1 MWSQHWCLTD
11 LHDID
16 RQAWK
21 IVCESGGKYPLR
33 LKATVYLPRALGG
46 PGMRSVGE
54 EYKITKIKS
63 AIKLNTNNDSTMS
76 LAQAF
81 EENVAHQAISHL
93 SKRLECLQRNQGPPL
108 T

>member
-1 MWSQHWCLTD
+1 M
-11 LHDID
+11 
-16 RQAWK
+16 
-21 IVCESGGKYPLR
+21 CESGGKYPLR